1 MNFCKGE
8 FAMKS
13 FLTLTMLLFS
23 CQPAGESVSGAKTFV
38 DADACSIEYDYQFGL
53 YKLKD
58 ADNGNSGEFAVEV
71 ERAGKNI
78 TAVRIKQVG
87 SRDPA
92 ERVVI
97 KDLVENESLEMLQ
110 EELEMLAP
118 ELEEA
123 EASRA
128 KLMVELNGL
137 VERKTQ
143 GEREADADQE
153 RIDKQQEHIDRLVEG
168 TRREIEL
175 LRQQTETLNKQA
187 KDLGLDL
194 EVAKQN
200 RQNAQRRL
208 DIVKHGVPYL
218 TLFGTDESTGT
229 QQIRLHITYRPD
241 EPNPIG
247 IWGIDID
254 YTKDGKQQTMS
265 YDPFGK
271 LGSLQRMKEQTVRSR
286 YFPTAA
292 RDCGSNSRS
301 GTQN

>member
-8 FAMKS
+8 FVMKS
-13 FLTLTMLLFS
+13 FLTLTLLLFS

-58 ADNGNSGEFAVEV
+58 ADGGLSGEFAVEV

-97 KDLVENESLEMLQ
+97 KDLVELNHD
-110 EELEMLAP
+110 ELSMEID
-118 ELEEA
+118 EL
-123 EASRA
+123 
-128 KLMVELNGL
+128 KMVEDLKEAHEMMAEL
-137 VERKTQ
+137 VTSRETQ
-143 GEREADADQE
+143 GEKEGKAYRE
-153 RIDKQQEHIDRLVEG
+153 RMRKQQEIIDRLVEN
-168 TRREIEL
+168 TKQEIRSL
-175 LRQQTETLNKQA
+175 GNQTETIDEQA
-187 KDLGLDL
+187 ENLQKARDQLQ
-194 EVAKQN
+194 E
-200 RQNAQRRL
+200 AQRRL
-208 DIVKHGVPYL
+208 NITKHGLPYW
-218 TLFGTDESTGT
+218 TLSGTDESTGT
-229 QQIRLHITYRPD
+229 QQIWLHITYRPD

-254 YTKDGKQQTMS
+254 YTKDGKQHTMS

-271 LGSLQRMKEQTVRSR
+271 LGSLQNMKERSIRNR
-286 YFPTAA
+286 YFPNAA